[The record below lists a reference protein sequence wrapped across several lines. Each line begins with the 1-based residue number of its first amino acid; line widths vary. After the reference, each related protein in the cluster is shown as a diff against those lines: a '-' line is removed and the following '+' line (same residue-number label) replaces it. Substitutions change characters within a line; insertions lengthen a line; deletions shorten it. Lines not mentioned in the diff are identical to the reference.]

1 MKRRR
6 ELAIV
11 TAITVLGA
19 ALRLYQIGTQSLWF
33 DELVSLSI
41 ARLPIQE
48 VVFSPASIDPP
59 LFYVL
64 LHFWLHLGSA
74 DGIVRLLPAF
84 CGVATIPAI
93 YALGRQLVGARAGLV
108 AALIFAIAPLQLY
121 HAQEVRMY
129 PQLILLSTLSILAF
143 VRAEASARPRDWTI
157 WVILMAL
164 ALYTHTFAGLLLLA
178 LDADGLLE
186 SHEGKRNL
194 RLLVLS
200 NAAIACLLLPWALL
214 WLQKLQW
221 LLPALWLTPPSIAAP
236 LLTLS
241 LFVFG
246 YTLSLPINALALFV
260 TLLTLVFVLTAGWR
274 AMRNRAIHQGNA
286 VRLLLLVMSI
296 PLVVTWLVSQWHS
309 VYVDRL
315 LLESSPAL
323 YLLLAW
329 GIVESD
335 RRSVIRVCAAAG
347 LLLVFLAA
355 FNYYADLDYARP
367 PLRDV
372 IAYVEE
378 HRTSDELVVHT
389 SDSSFLAG
397 RYYGVPGD
405 HRFLYNS
412 ADQWLTPDLMR
423 ELHVPFETDAETSIS
438 GQMRFWVVVAA
449 DHVSDQQLAEKA
461 YFDRENTLLGQYQI
475 GGIGIYHYA
484 RARAIQ

>member
-1 MKRRR
+1 LTRRR
-6 ELAIV
+6 EISLVVGFIL
-11 TAITVLGA
+11 LGA
-19 ALRLYQIGTQSLWF
+19 LLRLYQIGAQSLWF
-33 DELVSLSI
+33 DELLSLSI
-41 ARLPIQE
+41 ARLPIQQ
-48 VVFSPASIDPP
+48 VIFSPASIDPP

-64 LHFWLHLGSA
+64 LHFWLRFGTA

-93 YALGRQLVGARAGLV
+93 YALGKQLLSAQVGLA

-143 VRAEASARPRDWTI
+143 VRARASARPRDWTL
-157 WVILMAL
+157 WVGLMAL
-164 ALYTHTFAGLLLLA
+164 ALYTHTFAGLLLVA
-178 LDADGLLE
+178 LDANGLVE
-186 SHEGKRNL
+186 SHWGKRDL
-194 RLLVLS
+194 SLLVLS
-200 NAAIACLLLPWALL
+200 NVAIACLLLPWGLL

-221 LLPALWLTPPSIAAP
+221 LLPALWLAPPSIAAP

-246 YTLSLPINALALFV
+246 YTLPALINVVALFIF
-260 TLLTLVFVLTAGWR
+260 LLTLVFVLTAGWR
-274 AMRNRAIHQGNA
+274 AMRSGAVNQGNS
-286 VRLLLLVMSI
+286 VRLLLFVMSI

-329 GIVESD
+329 GIIESD
-335 RRSVIRVCAAAG
+335 RRSIIRVCAAAG
-347 LLLVFLAA
+347 LLLVFIAV
-355 FNYYADLDYARP
+355 FNYYTDLDYARP

-372 IAYVEE
+372 IAYVDA
-378 HRTSDELVVHT
+378 HRASDEIVLHT

-397 RYYGVPGD
+397 RYYGNPED
-405 HRFLYNS
+405 HKFLYNS
-412 ADQWLTPDLMR
+412 ADQWLTPDLMG
-423 ELHVPFETDAETSIS
+423 ELQVPFETDADRLTF
-438 GQMRFWVVVAA
+438 GQARFWVVVAA
-449 DHVSDQQLAEKA
+449 DHIPDEQLAEKTL
-461 YFDRENTLLGQYQI
+461 FDRKNTLLSQYQI

-484 RARAIQ
+484 WAAQ